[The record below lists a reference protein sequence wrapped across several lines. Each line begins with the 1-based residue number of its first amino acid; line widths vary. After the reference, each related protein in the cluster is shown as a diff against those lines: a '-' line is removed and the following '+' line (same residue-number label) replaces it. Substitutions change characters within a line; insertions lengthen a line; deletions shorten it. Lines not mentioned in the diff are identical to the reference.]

1 MTVPPGDTGTP
12 GSGGSAGEN
21 VGTDVPG
28 RTLAYTGFDLGFFV
42 LAAAVLIGLG
52 AVALIAV
59 RRRRADARRT
69 W

>member
-12 GSGGSAGEN
+12 GSGGGAGEN
-21 VGTDVPG
+21 LGTSVPG

>member
-1 MTVPPGDTGTP
+1 MTVLPSDTGTN
-12 GSGGSAGEN
+12 GTGGGAGEN
-21 VGTDVPG
+21 VGTTVPG

-52 AVALIAV
+52 VVALIAV